1 MRYIIMFDNIF
12 PLLVF
17 EHEEKKNKSI
27 QIENIIEDL
36 VACAKRTG
44 AINPQDFVNCCN
56 NYGMTERSFTS
67 SDLLY
72 IEREVRFRLDAD
84 QDD

>member
-1 MRYIIMFDNIF
+1 MFDNIF
-12 PLLVF
+12 PLLAF
-17 EHEEKKNKSI
+17 EHEEKKNKSTH
-27 QIENIIEDL
+27 IESIIEDL

-44 AINPQDFVNCCN
+44 AINPQDFVNCYN

-67 SDLLY
+67 RDLLY

-84 QDD
+84 QND